1 MRLVEREKPTAILFS
16 LTLAPL
22 QALLYCSATALT
34 YFHYRLVTALRCFIA
49 ALWLLRIGL
58 QRDAGLLCDRIPLCL
73 CLSVARILFS
83 VTVQCCG
90 CVISVIRNN

>member
-1 MRLVEREKPTAILFS
+1 MRLVEREKPTAVLFS

-73 CLSVARILFS
+73 CLSVARILS
-83 VTVQCCG
+83 LLQYNAVG
-90 CVISVIRNN
+90 AL